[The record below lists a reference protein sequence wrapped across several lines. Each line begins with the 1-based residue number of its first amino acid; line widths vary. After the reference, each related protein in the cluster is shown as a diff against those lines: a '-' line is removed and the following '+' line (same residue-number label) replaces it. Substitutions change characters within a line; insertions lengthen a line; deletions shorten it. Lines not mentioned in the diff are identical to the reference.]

1 VLRVPGVDLFRVQ
14 ALSHTISRTC
24 PAASGGAHGCRGL
37 PRQAWRPGCG
47 QAEAYAQNFLISKG
61 LGKLATP
68 AMRKEIL
75 EQAAAVKASKTAGLA
90 EDEEKK
96 KTIEVHTLTL
106 HTPGQG

>member
-1 VLRVPGVDLFRVQ
+1 
-14 ALSHTISRTC
+14 
-24 PAASGGAHGCRGL
+24 
-37 PRQAWRPGCG
+37 
-47 QAEAYAQNFLISKG
+47 
-61 LGKLATP
+61 
-68 AMRKEIL
+68 MRKEIL